1 MRKLLGILGG
11 LALLTSTAAMAADMP
26 IKASPMPLAS
36 AYPYTT
42 AGAYWGLTSY
52 ASNTTFNVNAPGSNT
67 GDVST
72 IGGSVGVLLGYSMPI
87 NKGAEFARFE
97 VSAAAQ
103 NLNGTSSQTAG
114 ILSMKGPWRVE
125 GVAEVGMP
133 CANIVAYLPA
143 NLGSLLPTLPALPT
157 GLVATNCHAY
167 VGGGVAGEDISANL
181 TPAGSQGSEWSAA
194 GVVKTGQ
201 IWQLANGYAVDTWV
215 EYESNGRSIG
225 LNAGAPMFTPS
236 IQGQAHKI
244 VAGINFDF

>member
-1 MRKLLGILGG
+1 MRSFLPILGL
-11 LALLTSTAAMAADMP
+11 LATTSAFAADLP
-26 IKASPMPLAS
+26 VKAPPMPVAS
-36 AYPYTT
+36 AYPYTS
-42 AGAYWGLTSY
+42 AGAYWGLTTY
-52 ASNTTFNVNAPGSNT
+52 ASDTTFNVNAPGSNV
-67 GDVST
+67 GEVSA
-72 IGGSVGVLLGYSMPI
+72 IGGSIGVLLGYSRPI
-87 NKGAEFARFE
+87 NGGAEFVRFE
-97 VSAAAQ
+97 ASAAAQ

-114 ILSMKGPWRVE
+114 LLSMKGPWRVE
-125 GVAEVGMP
+125 GIAEVGMP
-133 CANIVAYLPA
+133 CANILAYLPS

-167 VGGGVAGEDISANL
+167 AGGGIAGEDISAQL

-225 LNAGAPMFTPS
+225 LNTGGPMFTPS

-244 VAGINFDF
+244 IAGINWDF

>member
-1 MRKLLGILGG
+1 MRRLLPV
-11 LALLTSTAAMAADMP
+11 LALLAATGAASAADLP
-26 IKASPMPLAS
+26 IKAPPLPATT

-42 AGAYWGLTSY
+42 AGAYWGVTSF
-52 ASNTTFNVNAPGSNT
+52 ASDTTFNVNAPGSNT
-67 GDVST
+67 GEISA
-72 IGGSVGVLLGYSMPI
+72 IGGSIGVLLGYSMPI

-114 ILSMKGPWRVE
+114 LLSMKGPWRVE
-125 GVAEVGMP
+125 GVAEIGMP
-133 CANIVAYLPA
+133 CANILAYLPA
-143 NLGSLLPTLPALPT
+143 NFGSLVPTLPALPT

-167 VGGGVAGEDISANL
+167 VGGGVAGEDISATL
-181 TPAGSQGSEWSAA
+181 IPAGSQGSEWSAA

-225 LNAGAPMFTPS
+225 LTTGGPMFTPS

-244 VAGINFDF
+244 IAGINFDF

>member
-1 MRKLLGILGG
+1 MRNLL
-11 LALLTSTAAMAADMP
+11 LAGAAVIALSASALAADMP
-26 IKASPMPLAS
+26 VKAPPMPVAT

-42 AGAYWGLTSY
+42 AGAYWGITTY
-52 ASNTTFNVNAPGSNT
+52 ASDTTFNVNAPGTNT
-67 GDVST
+67 GEVSA
-72 IGGSVGVLLGYSMPI
+72 IGGSIGVLLGYSMPI
-87 NKGAEFARFE
+87 NSGAEFVRFE
-97 VSAAAQ
+97 GSAAAQ
-103 NLNGTSSQTAG
+103 NLNGTSQQTAG
-114 ILSMKGPWRVE
+114 ILSMKGPWRLE

-167 VGGGVAGEDISANL
+167 VGGGIAGEDISANL

-225 LNAGAPMFTPS
+225 LNTGGPMFTPS

-244 VAGINFDF
+244 IAGINFDF